1 MATTK
6 KIKSIIESNIE
17 AKKLLCESKYLD
29 IILKIAEEITSS
41 LKKGGKLIVFG
52 NGGSAADAQHMVCEL
67 VGRYKKERKAIA
79 AISLTTNTSSITAI
93 SNDYSYEQSFKRQIE
108 ALSGKND
115 VALGISTSGNSP
127 NVIEAL
133 KKAGELKVKTIALTG
148 KDGGKICS
156 AADISLIMPSEDTP
170 RIQEAHI
177 LVIHILCE
185 LIEDALS

>member
-6 KIKSIIESNIE
+6 KIKSIIESSIE
-17 AKKLLCESKYLD
+17 AKNLLCESKYLD
-29 IILKIAEEITSS
+29 IILKIAEEISSS
-41 LKKGGKLIVFG
+41 LKRGGKLIVFG

-93 SNDYSYEQSFKRQIE
+93 SNDYSYDHSFKRQIE
-108 ALSGKND
+108 ALGSKND
-115 VALGISTSGNSP
+115 IALGISTSGNAP

-148 KDGGKICS
+148 KDGGKICR
-156 AADISLIMPSEDTP
+156 AADISLIVPSEDTP